1 MRLGTSLRS
10 FLAPELVMPSGLSGR
25 VPWPSALSC
34 PLLPVL
40 PSFPLLILP
49 PTPFYPAAPLDLALC
64 QVLKIQRFKQAPWP
78 DMLTV
83 TSGPE
88 LFEEKRTV
96 KWSECCCPERG
107 DW

>member
-10 FLAPELVMPSGLSGR
+10 FLAPELVMLSGLSGR

-64 QVLKIQRFKQAPWP
+64 
-78 DMLTV
+78 
-83 TSGPE
+83 
-88 LFEEKRTV
+88 
-96 KWSECCCPERG
+96 
-107 DW
+107 